1 MMTNT
6 SILISIIAPWFVSF
20 LLLCIGSI
28 ALLHLP
34 RLFALVKKNPLPVSI
49 LLSFCIIGAL
59 IRFQWVP
66 NEHKINFDE
75 DRYLSYAVTFA
86 KFGQATNI
94 NLATPEKLMNGVPDS
109 AGRVTV
115 PVINAWMLKFFGYS
129 EQVLFTGA
137 KIASI
142 IQILL
147 MFILAY
153 LLTKKY
159 IVALIASAG
168 VAFLPPIV
176 FWSVSTNLDLYFV
189 SFAILTLIASCWYGT
204 TVTIKSTLFLL
215 SSIMLLLFVRF
226 EGLLLLPV
234 VAILILCQRRE
245 KKYPLLTSKDLWF
258 LTISFVFIG
267 LRILMSLS
275 VFGNPWCCGEG
286 TPLETFRIGHL
297 IRNTLPNLKSL
308 FFQPEF
314 PAFITIF
321 ALIALIQNK
330 KWYVWMLGLW
340 SILYFFLYSS
350 YYAGKFFAHDFSG
363 SYGRFFLM
371 LIPPF
376 VLLAATTIE
385 NLVLYSK
392 KTSLRNKVM
401 LGVIAGISILTL
413 IPTIKQYK
421 TMVSVSPYEWIVET
435 STRKFHKQ
443 LEDVFIAKTEPNAVL
458 IHTLTSY
465 TLLKGR
471 TSVYI
476 GSFIHD
482 PDTIDFVID
491 KLEKG
496 VPVYMIETDLCPI
509 ADTCQE
515 KLKHIEQVRVLTDTY
530 ETYRIPIVQLK
541 LKDIREP

>member
-1 MMTNT
+1 M
-6 SILISIIAPWFVSF
+6 APGFVSF

-49 LLSFCIIGAL
+49 LLLFCVVGGL

-66 NEHKINFDE
+66 NEHKISFDE

-115 PVINAWMLKFFGYS
+115 PVINAWILKFFGYS
-129 EQVLFTGA
+129 EQALFTGA

-142 IQILL
+142 LQILL
-147 MFILAY
+147 IFMLGY

-159 IVALIASAG
+159 IVALIASFG
-168 VAFLPPIV
+168 IAFLPPVV

-204 TVTIKSTLFLL
+204 KVTITSALFLL

-226 EGLLLLPV
+226 EGLLMLPV
-234 VAILILCQRRE
+234 VALLILCLRRE
-245 KKYPLLTSKDLWF
+245 QKHPLATSKDLWF
-258 LTISFVFIG
+258 LITSVTFIG
-267 LRILMSLS
+267 LRIFMSLS
-275 VFGNPWCCGEG
+275 VFGKPWCCGEG

-314 PAFITIF
+314 PAFITIL
-321 ALIALIQNK
+321 AVIALIRNK
-330 KWYVWMLGLW
+330 KWYVSTLAVWG
-340 SILYFFLYSS
+340 ILYFFLYSS

-371 LIPPF
+371 LIPPLI
-376 VLLAATTIE
+376 LLAGTAIE
-385 NLVLYSK
+385 DLVLYGK
-392 KTSLRNKVM
+392 KASLIHKVV
-401 LGVIAGISILTL
+401 LGVVAGISVLTL

-421 TMVSVSPYEWIVET
+421 TMVSVSPYEWIVEA
-435 STRKFHKQ
+435 STRQFHKQ

-482 PDTIDFVID
+482 PATLDFVID
-491 KLEKG
+491 KLKKG
-496 VPVYMIETDLCPI
+496 IPVYMIETDICPMKE
-509 ADTCQE
+509 TCQE
-515 KLKHIEQVRVLTDTY
+515 KLKYIEQVRVLTDTY

-541 LKDIREP
+541 LKDMREP